1 MMKRKISPGS
11 AMLFVAITF
20 VLLPFQQ
27 ARAQGPTG
35 AGTQTN
41 RWPAEA
47 HGQPSSHDK
56 AQPNATQPDAAESG
70 TQSSST
76 PTATDPAA
84 KATLADLAWLAGS
97 WQGFWGPRIAQQ
109 VWTPPNSGVMLGS
122 FQLAENDKTLVVEIF
137 TLTQT
142 PEGIELR
149 IRHFTPSLVPWE
161 KDGATVLKLTSLDA
175 KSAVF
180 ENFVNGE
187 PKTQSMRRMDADTY
201 TSRSEVM
208 PQEGNP
214 QVAEITFHRLRG
226 EAGSVK
232 RKTPKP

>member
-1 MMKRKISPGS
+1 MNRKTSPGL
-11 AMLFVAITF
+11 ALLLVGITF
-20 VLLPFQQ
+20 VFLPFRQ

-35 AGTQTN
+35 AGTQTSHP
-41 RWPAEA
+41 PAETYS
-47 HGQPSSHDK
+47 QIS
-56 AQPNATQPDAAESG
+56 AQPG
-70 TQSSST
+70 TQSSSAV
-76 PTATDPAA
+76 TATDPAA

-97 WQGFWGPRIAQQ
+97 WQGSWGPRIAQQ

-137 TLTQT
+137 TLTET

-149 IRHFTPSLVPWE
+149 IRHFTPSLMPWE
-161 KDGATVLKLTSLDA
+161 KDGPTVLKLTSMDA
-175 KSAVF
+175 KSAIF

-187 PKTQSMRRMDADTY
+187 PKTQTVRKMDADTY

-214 QVAEITFHRLRG
+214 QVAEITFHRLHG
-226 EAGSVK
+226 EAAP
-232 RKTPKP
+232 PKHKAAKP